1 MRGGHEFRLGRAV
14 VWYRCPE
21 GVFGKR
27 QEIEPQDQKQSGD
40 GDPWRSLEISGYKAV
55 ADAVIV
61 VELWDAQLALLVFN
75 EQGTGMPN
83 AFQLMGH
90 SMQTVHTSQLRV
102 TGWEYVTLGKASE

>member
-1 MRGGHEFRLGRAV
+1 M
-14 VWYRCPE
+14 
-21 GVFGKR
+21 
-27 QEIEPQDQKQSGD
+27 
-40 GDPWRSLEISGYKAV
+40 EISGYKAV
-55 ADAVIV
+55 AEAVMV

-75 EQGTGMPN
+75 EQGTGMLN